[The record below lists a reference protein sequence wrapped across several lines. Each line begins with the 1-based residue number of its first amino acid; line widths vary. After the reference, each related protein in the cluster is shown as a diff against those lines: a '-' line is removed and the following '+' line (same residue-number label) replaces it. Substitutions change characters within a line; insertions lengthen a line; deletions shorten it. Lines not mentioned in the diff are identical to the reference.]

1 LLKRRH
7 KHNKKDKAFLL
18 SWDKDSYT
26 EKFLALLL
34 CFQWE

>member
-18 SWDKDSYT
+18 I
-26 EKFLALLL
+26 ELRVAI
-34 CFQWE
+34 